1 MPKSAILIG
10 VLASLVM
17 LPASGSAQRRKP
29 SGPTA
34 PADQITVSI
43 DARIA
48 GKNYRGSGEGQC
60 RHADEASIHGVSAAL
75 WMVQFEASKDAS
87 LKRLNLTLWRP
98 KDGSPDQLSL
108 GVEEKSG
115 THRIQTGTSD
125 GNAGEGSVTI
135 LPSGPGGRLEISG
148 KEAEGKPV
156 QIAIECSGFGD
167 VEAEGG

>member
-1 MPKSAILIG
+1 MPRLVAVIG
-10 VLASLVM
+10 VIASLAM
-17 LPASGSAQRRKP
+17 CFPLSASAQRRKP
-29 SGPTA
+29 SAA
-34 PADQITVSI
+34 PASADQISVSI
-43 DARIA
+43 EARVA
-48 GKNYRGSGEGQC
+48 GKSYQGSGPGEC

-75 WMVQFEASKDAS
+75 WMVQYEGSKDG

-108 GVEEKSG
+108 VVETKSG
-115 THRIQTGTSD
+115 SHRIQSGTAD
-125 GNAGEGSVTI
+125 NNAGEGSVTI

-156 QIAIECSGFGD
+156 QITIECSGFGD